1 MTSRQLISSACGW
14 MLCQVALLCF
24 AGAAGLEELTFYC
37 QQDTAEAADEAGRT
51 ETRKPNPATPDGLE
65 FIDDNAI
72 RLAAEA
78 QVNRLMKA
86 GESTSCR
93 ELAKQVDRATCRV
106 ELADPARQSIASQK
120 LYVEGCQS
128 IVAILVSRKH
138 NDHWHIVPA
147 ATGFFVAPGVIA
159 TNRHVFEE
167 KDESMFAMTSDTRVH
182 AINEVLAANQDNDV
196 ALCRI
201 DSTEYRP
208 LALRTDIPVGAPVRV
223 ISHPRG
229 RFYTLSQGLVSRRY
243 LRPPSRPTK
252 GDEQE
257 AKSKK
262 VRHTTTKWI
271 TITAD
276 FGVGSSGAPVFDRF
290 GNVIA
295 VSTSTQIVGVGEE
308 DDRLSQMVF
317 RDCVPAE
324 VVRGLIE

>member
-1 MTSRQLISSACGW
+1 MRHQVIKSACVWIICLGAIN
-14 MLCQVALLCF
+14 CC
-24 AGAAGLEELTFYC
+24 AGAAEPEEFSFQCL
-37 QQDTAEAADEAGRT
+37 QDNAQPSPETGRG
-51 ETRKPNPATPDGLE
+51 KPGKRIIATPDGLE
-65 FIDDNAI
+65 FIDDNSM

-78 QVNRLMKA
+78 QVNRLLKA
-86 GESTSCR
+86 EKGTTCR
-93 ELAKQVDRATCRV
+93 ELAKQVDRTSCQV
-106 ELADPARQSIASQK
+106 SLAKETRQSIASQK
-120 LYVEGCQS
+120 LYVEGCKS

-147 ATGFFVAPGVIA
+147 ATGFFVVPGVIA
-159 TNRHVFEE
+159 TNRHVFEQ
-167 KDESMFAMTSDTRVH
+167 KDESMFAMTSDNRVH
-182 AINEVLAANQDNDV
+182 PVTEVLAANQDNDV

-201 DSTEYRP
+201 ESKEYRALP
-208 LALRTDIPVGAPVRV
+208 LRTDIPVGAPVRV

-243 LRPPSRPTK
+243 LRPPSRPAKK
-252 GDEQE
+252 GEQ
-257 AKSKK
+257 APKDQKIRK
-262 VRHTTTKWI
+262 TTTKWI

-295 VSTSTQIVGVGEE
+295 ISTSTQIVGVGED

-324 VVRGLIE
+324 IVQGLVE